1 MPVQA
6 FYEPCYEGGGKPVRW
21 SIHRTDGLLFALAAI
36 WERWKPESD
45 EHVLS
50 CSLLTVNADASPL
63 MRRFHGPDDE
73 KRSVVAVR
81 SDQYGDWLDAE
92 DDVAARA
99 MLQPIVGGDFTT
111 TAAPRSRPAMT

>member
-1 MPVQA
+1 
-6 FYEPCYEGGGKPVRW
+6 
-21 SIHRTDGLLFALAAI
+21 
-36 WERWKPESD
+36 
-45 EHVLS
+45 VLS

-81 SDQYGDWLDAE
+81 SDQYGDWLDTE

-99 MLQPIVGGDFTT
+99 LLWPIAGSGFAATS
-111 TAAPRSRPAMT
+111 APRTRAVTA